1 MTTPRTPALVM
12 GIGNLLWADE
22 GLGVRCLE
30 ALHQRFDVPAGVEL
44 LDGGTQGLYLVNAVA
59 DAERL
64 LVFDAVDYGLPPGTL
79 KVVRDDEVPRFHGV
93 RKMSLHQTTFQEV
106 LLLAAAMP
114 TGGPTKVTLVG
125 VQLGRIDDFGGS
137 LSPAVAAAL
146 DGALQAGLDELAAW
160 GFAATP
166 RARPATEPLF
176 ARALE
181 REAYEAERPGTDVV
195 CRQGDARFLNVRARQ
210 LEE

>member
-1 MTTPRTPALVM
+1 MTPRTPALVM

-22 GLGVRCLE
+22 GFGVRCLE
-30 ALHQRFDVPAGVEL
+30 AFHQRFAVPEGVEL
-44 LDGGTQGLYLVNAVA
+44 LDGGTQGLYLVNTVA

-64 LVFDAVDYGLPPGTL
+64 LVFDAIDYGLPPGTL
-79 KVVRDDEVPRFHGV
+79 KVVRDGDVPRFHGV

-114 TGGPTKVTLVG
+114 SGGPSKVTLVG
-125 VQLGRIDDFGGS
+125 VQLGAIDDFGGS
-137 LSPAVAAAL
+137 LSPALSAAL
-146 DGALQAGLDELAAW
+146 APALKEGVDELTRW
-160 GFAATP
+160 GFAPTP
-166 RARPATEPLF
+166 RATPLTEPLF
-176 ARALE
+176 ARALA

-195 CRQGDARFLNVRARQ
+195 CREGDARFLNLRART

>member
-1 MTTPRTPALVM
+1 M

-22 GLGVRCLE
+22 GFGVRCLE
-30 ALHQRFDVPAGVEL
+30 ALHQRFEVPAGVEL

-59 DAERL
+59 DAERV

-114 TGGPTKVTLVG
+114 SGGPAKVTLVG
-125 VQLGRIDDFGGS
+125 VQLGRIDDFGGT

-146 DGALQAGLDELAAW
+146 DGALQVGLDELAAW

-166 RARPATEPLF
+166 RARPAAEPLF

-181 REAYEAERPGTDVV
+181 RETYEAERPGTDVV
-195 CRQGDARFLNVRARQ
+195 CREGDARFLNVRARR